1 MYSYT
6 FLCFLLEFDFVDKTF
21 EMYLLV
27 DKCSLVMLANIY
39 WFTTTHWNLKS
50 RLRNFCLTIF
60 IVVSRIYHLFIVFLS
75 VKRVKKPKKT
85 IWCDFTEWKSK
96 DTRIAPNV
104 IESENGSQTSVVTK
118 FFWTNTQHAFTT
130 IGHQIKAV
138 TVRLIF

>member
-1 MYSYT
+1 MSITGTLKFYH
-6 FLCFLLEFDFVDKTF
+6 DFCLSLTPWTTPLKCTCLTKGSLI
-21 EMYLLV
+21 MLV
-27 DKCSLVMLANIY
+27 NIY

-50 RLRNFCLTIF
+50 RLRNFCLTTF

-118 FFWTNTQHAFTT
+118 FFEQILNTHLRQSD
-130 IGHQIKAV
+130 I
-138 TVRLIF
+138 R